1 MGAEKIVEFANGKPA
16 AIFGAG
22 VSGVAAQKLL
32 GRLGIES
39 VVYAQ
44 DGSHE
49 LFDARKGQSHN
60 LFVYSPAFRPDNKWI
75 AEAEKCGECICET
88 DLSALAWEGEIVAVT
103 GTNGKTTLTKFLT
116 SALANAGKKSVAV
129 GNIGTPLCA
138 VCAENGFGNG
148 CVAVYE
154 LSSFQTSKLKYL
166 RPDAVVWTNFDAD
179 HLDWHKS
186 LEEYFQAKTNL
197 VRALRKP
204 VFIAGSSVKK
214 NAEKFGVALPDF
226 AQFFDE
232 ENVAPAPA
240 PFSSGIQARNFAA
253 AEMFWRAENLD
264 AEILEQTCKTFA
276 LPPYRFSSPAQ
287 VGNVRFYNDSKATNV
302 HAAVAAIRE
311 LSSSK
316 NLVWLGGGKDKYC
329 DLTELVGAVA
339 EHCKAAV
346 LIGQTAKKLESAL
359 AGKVPAAAA
368 ESMQD
373 AVKKCLDFAKD
384 GGDVLFSPAFSSFG
398 MFNGY
403 KERGKSFDDAV
414 LYLKNSKIV

>member
-154 LSSFQTSKLKYL
+154 LSSFQTSKL
-166 RPDAVVWTNFDAD
+166 
-179 HLDWHKS
+179 
-186 LEEYFQAKTNL
+186 
-197 VRALRKP
+197 
-204 VFIAGSSVKK
+204 
-214 NAEKFGVALPDF
+214 
-226 AQFFDE
+226 
-232 ENVAPAPA
+232 
-240 PFSSGIQARNFAA
+240 
-253 AEMFWRAENLD
+253 
-264 AEILEQTCKTFA
+264 
-276 LPPYRFSSPAQ
+276 
-287 VGNVRFYNDSKATNV
+287 
-302 HAAVAAIRE
+302 
-311 LSSSK
+311 
-316 NLVWLGGGKDKYC
+316 
-329 DLTELVGAVA
+329 
-339 EHCKAAV
+339 
-346 LIGQTAKKLESAL
+346 
-359 AGKVPAAAA
+359 
-368 ESMQD
+368 
-373 AVKKCLDFAKD
+373 
-384 GGDVLFSPAFSSFG
+384 
-398 MFNGY
+398 
-403 KERGKSFDDAV
+403 
-414 LYLKNSKIV
+414 